1 MRLRGGKKNGKK
13 ILQKI
18 IRDGNWE
25 VREELRAKEF
35 WGVAKERE
43 GKNGRW
49 GQVTGKGKVAGTIG
63 EREGKSG
70 RDPWRLGKWWGE
82 DWEKRNSL
90 LLRGRVV
97 GGCRTRGGM
106 RCGCREGEEVVRE
119 GYSRK
124 VEED

>member
-1 MRLRGGKKNGKK
+1 M
-13 ILQKI
+13 
-18 IRDGNWE
+18 
-25 VREELRAKEF
+25 
-35 WGVAKERE
+35 
-43 GKNGRW
+43 
-49 GQVTGKGKVAGTIG
+49 TGKGKVAGTIG

-106 RCGCREGEEVVRE
+106 KCGCREGEEVVRE
-119 GYSRK
+119 GHSRK